1 MALRRGRLTMRE
13 HDEVRLGRAFRLP
26 RHHRDGAA
34 RLHGAIAGERRRGI
48 AGDGGDEGEH
58 NSDEKRGW
66 TVILKLRS
74 AAGGVKRT
82 GPPVLLLRREL

>member
-26 RHHRDGAA
+26 RHHRGGAA

-58 NSDEKRGW
+58 NSDGED
-66 TVILKLRS
+66 
-74 AAGGVKRT
+74 
-82 GPPVLLLRREL
+82 GP